1 MTWGRSKWQAPAVNA
16 QQQLAPHPT
25 ARCRATLVNLAE
37 DPSSREDL
45 NFAGLDGQS
54 SDDGI
59 QHTEQLHLQQPSSPV
74 SIEPAAGSATSIR
87 PVMPSEQALEPSSSQ
102 MASNIDYFWK
112 CGSKV

>member
-1 MTWGRSKWQAPAVNA
+1 M
-16 QQQLAPHPT
+16 
-25 ARCRATLVNLAE
+25 LVNLAE

-102 MASNIDYFWK
+102 MASNINYF
-112 CGSKV
+112 